1 MIIKEVLAQVI
12 SRQKENLLSAESG
25 IIRFNLK
32 SIQPYKGLVLVI
44 TGMRRSGKSTLLKQL
59 AKNLK
64 NFNYINFEDHRLLEF
79 ELSDFQ
85 RLDDVFASYGE
96 CDYYLLDEVQNV
108 IGWERYVRTLQEE
121 GKSIIVTG
129 SNAKLLSKELAT
141 LLTGRHL
148 RYELFP
154 FSYNE
159 YLLFKNKPNSVD
171 AFTGYMT
178 TGGLPEFLRLGEETL
193 LQQLFED
200 VVIKDVAVRH
210 KIRHINSLKKL
221 GQLLISNIG
230 KTFSYNSLRKTLEI
244 KNTTTVSTYMSFLE
258 DAYLFFR
265 VPFFSFSQKQQM
277 INPQKIYS
285 VDTGL
290 VNANTLSFSED
301 SGRLLENMVFLH
313 FRRLTNNI
321 FYYKKTHECDFVVNI
336 TKDKHEAYQVCYNIN
351 PDNQKREINGLI
363 EAMNEL
369 SLDFGTIVT
378 FAQNDLI
385 QIDGKTIRIV
395 AANDF
400 FTENSI

>member
-1 MIIKEVLAQVI
+1 MIVKEILAQVVN
-12 SRQKENLLSAESG
+12 RQKDNLLSAECG

-32 SIQPYKGLVLVI
+32 SIRPYKGLVLVI
-44 TGMRRSGKSTLLKQL
+44 TGMRRTGKSTLLKQL
-59 AKNLK
+59 AKTLD

-85 RLDDVFASYGE
+85 RLDEIFSINGE

-108 IGWERYVRTLQEE
+108 MGWERYVRTLQEE
-121 GKSIIVTG
+121 GKSIVVTG

-148 RYELFP
+148 KYELFP

-159 YLLFKNKPNSVD
+159 YLQFKNLPNSVT
-171 AFTGYMT
+171 AFTGYMKI
-178 TGGLPEFLRLGEETL
+178 GGMPEFLRLGDETL

-210 KIRHINSLKKL
+210 KIRHISSLKKL
-221 GQLLISNIG
+221 GQILISNIG
-230 KTFSYNSLRKTLEI
+230 KAFSYNSLRKTLEI

-258 DAYLFFR
+258 DAYLFFK
-265 VPFFSFSQKQQM
+265 VPLFSFSQKQQM
-277 INPQKIYS
+277 INPQKLYS

-301 SGRLLENMVFLH
+301 YGRLLENLVFLH
-313 FRRLTNNI
+313 FRRFTNKI
-321 FYYKKTHECDFVVNI
+321 FYYKKKYECDFVVNI
-336 TKDKHEAYQVCYNIN
+336 TKDKYEVFQVCYNFN
-351 PDNQKREINGLI
+351 PDNQKRELNGLL

-369 SLDFGTIVT
+369 SLDYGTIVT
-378 FAQNDLI
+378 FTQNDLI
-385 QIDGKTIRIV
+385 KIEDKTIRV
-395 AANDF
+395 LAANDF
-400 FTENSI
+400 FTQIAE